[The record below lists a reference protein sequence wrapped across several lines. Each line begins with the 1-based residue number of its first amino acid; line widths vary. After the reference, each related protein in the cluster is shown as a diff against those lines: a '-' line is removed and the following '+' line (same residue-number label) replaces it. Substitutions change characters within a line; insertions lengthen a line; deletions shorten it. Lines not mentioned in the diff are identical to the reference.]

1 MSQAQPATPFSHG
14 FPPVHAPGAKVL
26 ILGSLPGVRSL
37 REQQY
42 YAQPQNAFW
51 RIMGALCGAGPEL
64 TYEARLAR
72 LTEHGVALWDVLAA
86 GRRPGSLDSAID
98 RTTAVT
104 NDFASFFELNPS
116 IGSIFF
122 NGATAADL
130 YRRKVLPGL
139 APRFAAIE
147 RRTLPSTSPAHAR
160 MRFAEKL
167 AHWSAELTAARD
179 AVAGRT

>member
-1 MSQAQPATPFSHG
+1 MGPAEHATPFSHG

-51 RIMGALCGAGPEL
+51 RIMGALCGAGPDL
-64 TYEARLAR
+64 AYEARLAK
-72 LTEHGVALWDVLAA
+72 LTDNGMALWDVLAA

-98 RTTAVT
+98 RATAVT
-104 NDFASFFELNPS
+104 NDFASFFELNPL

-122 NGATAADL
+122 NGATAAEL
-130 YRRKVLPGL
+130 YRRRVVPTLDPG
-139 APRFAAIE
+139 FAEIE

-160 MRFAEKL
+160 MPFTEKL
-167 AHWSAELTAARD
+167 AHWSAALTPPRGK
-179 AVAGRT
+179 VADRT